1 MRGSVK
7 QWILRAVSRSA
18 ARLLLIHVFVLNK
31 GRDPFKWHHNGL
43 HEWPR
48 GGWDRIESPFVAM
61 ESDSRSPNQ
70 WEDG

>member
-1 MRGSVK
+1 MK
-7 QWILRAVSRSA
+7 QPIFCAVSRSA

-31 GRDPFKWHHNGL
+31 GREPFQWHHNGL